1 MHVGTSC
8 SLRINLDPLVHQSNN
23 GRCSYDPQRV
33 EGLWSAQPRR
43 RAIAIAAAEF
53 STLVLTLP
61 PTVRGGGAE
70 TTSLATMPVN
80 SVYGWGHGNHSVM
93 RVVFPSGATAGNN
106 VSVNARSSCINPTA
120 IACAKYHNVAIT
132 VDGRVYTW
140 GLHSESLGTNNGTVG
155 LKHADSE
162 WSVATDGRRP
172 RSNSLTNPTPM
183 SPSASASAAS
193 APQLVTGMLPE
204 NGGGKAIA
212 VSASE
217 SHTAVV
223 TSDGHLFT
231 WGTSVGNNILGHK
244 GVKWQPSPRKVQRV
258 HRTVG
263 VAAAKEHTVLLMAT
277 TFPPLNESSHGN
289 QALTLQNCAAIE
301 ISRNVDM
308 FNVIPTAL
316 IARRLGSLPLI
327 NFCDEFI
334 RKNLDGVLAVG
345 NKNDFASF
353 LSCSRT
359 ALVGRIRI
367 GHERDGTFHPFL
379 YDIANS
385 KNWADGSQALLKEYA
400 IAPQRSK
407 VKRRTRREKHPSRPV
422 DCTEENAQ
430 HVAEKINVATQTVAK
445 KVEVA
450 LKSKKAS
457 TPHVAKSNKGDQL
470 QVQRQLF
477 PEKAESKVAAADNTP
492 KFCCDVCNVVCPD
505 SDSYT
510 LHMNGRKHRNRLA
523 HASAEEEKKV
533 AESMMATKRKVM
545 MMKISGDGVIGKSV
559 ENDQVTMDCKSPIE
573 IKKSICAWAN
583 YNTSSPLEQPSERR
597 ERSKSFQ
604 EIVNE
609 QQQRSSI
616 LAMSSKTPIAT
627 KRPSGSV
634 RSNNAVAFNPAQTQN
649 TFAYG
654 MKTPP
659 PISSPVPSLPLS
671 AFMKKGSERRPVET
685 LDCIGATWGARQTI
699 TKDNSKPGKG
709 WGVLPAQKNTVGP
722 QHSSTTK
729 SFSEIQQEEEALRS
743 NEDHMCH
750 IKGNHWYVQQRERAA
765 SIGEIQDQEEKDKE
779 MQLFIEEQRRIEND
793 IRAQAKQMQRD
804 AKRNRK
810 KQGRPS
816 RSTNPG

>member
-1 MHVGTSC
+1 
-8 SLRINLDPLVHQSNN
+8 
-23 GRCSYDPQRV
+23 V

-61 PTVRGGGAE
+61 PTLRGGGAE

-106 VSVNARSSCINPTA
+106 AGVNARSSCINPTA

-183 SPSASASAAS
+183 SPSASTSTSAAS
-193 APQLVTGMLPE
+193 SPQLVAGMLPE

-258 HRTVG
+258 HRAVG

-277 TFPPLNESSHGN
+277 TFPPLNESLHGN
-289 QALTLQNCAAIE
+289 QPLTLQDCAAIE

-316 IARRLGSLPLI
+316 IARRLDSRSLI
-327 NFCDEFI
+327 NFCDKFI
-334 RKNLDGVLAVG
+334 RENLDGVLAVG
-345 NKNDFASF
+345 NRNDFASF

-379 YDIANS
+379 YDLANS
-385 KNWADGSQALLKEYA
+385 ETWADGSHALLKNYA

-422 DCTEENAQ
+422 DCTEENAR
-430 HVAEKINVATQTVAK
+430 HVAEKVD
-445 KVEVA
+445 VA
-450 LKSKKAS
+450 LKSKQAGQS
-457 TPHVAKSNKGDQL
+457 HVAKGNKDDQL

-477 PEKAESKVAAADNTP
+477 PEKAEFKAAVAADDTP

-523 HASAEEEKKV
+523 HANAEEEKKV
-533 AESMMATKRKVM
+533 AESMMATKRKMM
-545 MMKISGDGVIGKSV
+545 MMKISGEGVIGKAV
-559 ENDQVTMDCKSPIE
+559 ANDQVTIDCKTPSGV
-573 IKKSICAWAN
+573 KTSKCVWSN
-583 YNTSSPLEQPSERR
+583 NTSSPLEQPSERR

-616 LAMSSKTPIAT
+616 LAMNSKTPIAT
-627 KRPSGSV
+627 KRPSSSA
-634 RSNNAVAFNPAQTQN
+634 RSITAVTFHPAQTQ
-649 TFAYG
+649 TTVAYG

-659 PISSPVPSLPLS
+659 PISSPVLSLPLS
-671 AFMKKGSERRPVET
+671 AFMNKRSERKAVET
-685 LDCIGATWGARQTI
+685 LGCVGATWGAKQAV
-699 TKDNSKPGKG
+699 TKDNSRTEKG
-709 WGVLPAQKNTVGP
+709 WGTLPANKTIVG
-722 QHSSTTK
+722 QQRSATK

-750 IKGNHWYVQQRERAA
+750 IHGNHWYVQQRERAA

-793 IRAQAKQMQRD
+793 ILSKAKQKQRD

-810 KQGRPS
+810 RQGKPN
-816 RSTNPG
+816 RSTNPE